1 METPK
6 RKIHIK
12 ASKGYCVALGGGFVR
27 IGISRVTTIPCFAQQ
42 AVDLQSD
49 TGLNL
54 FIPC

>member
-1 METPK
+1 
-6 RKIHIK
+6 
-12 ASKGYCVALGGGFVR
+12 VALGGGFVR
-27 IGISRVTTIPCFAQQ
+27 IGISRATTMPCFAQQ